1 MSKINFKEIYE
12 SIENQQKYGL
22 INEDAEEKDTTS
34 KDSEKSDNEKSETK
48 EKVTVDSLI
57 KDMMKLEPS
66 QLLKFIAKQENK
78 DAKAWLLANLLPFAV
93 YVVKNNYIKAKAL
106 GSAIKDVANKNKDD
120 DTGIDYDNVE
130 IDESTIK
137 SKFAFDEETI
147 KKLHDFIAQFKKEME
162 AGKDDIEKAA
172 GELDKDIKKA
182 GVKIEPEKL
191 ADNTLTVAGVIDDEK
206 NKNKSGK
213 EMTELVNQQIEID
226 KKIKDLLNKA
236 NELKKLSNKIKVDP
250 KYAKM
255 SVEELEKLT
264 KDGEKKEEASKKK
277 DANESIVT
285 LAGAGLLTEG
295 NKAQLGK
302 DAFAAI
308 LKYKKDHGL
317 ADNLKS
323 LDPNDS
329 SAIRKLPAVAAWLKS
344 GGSATA
350 KTLRQNELSRIVMR
364 SGDIQNVKGGDAMLR
379 SARGVLGFPG
389 NQPIDID
396 SAIDNISSGS
406 KKMTELISRDAIET
420 VIKNG
425 QSGKNLTG
433 GSVYAALRH
442 THPDI
447 YDKIGDLPERQRKAI
462 KFQLGIIAKAAK
474 TGDED
479 SLEKAL
485 KGAGLGSYT
494 DDVIGKA
501 ASAASNAKEA
511 ASSGAKLIG
520 NGLVDG
526 KGHAFSPSGM
536 LQKVGRFDDYFDD
549 GKLDPSEYK
558 EMMKFQDSLIDY
570 QTWAA
575 ENAGSDDP
583 NVQAKIAQI
592 ALITKKFN
600 GVMADN
606 DKLIKNA
613 EAGMDRISDLED
625 ADAATKQGT
634 AQLANNEETKKVASG
649 FLGKLGKAL
658 RVFGQ
663 AKMIAKMGKFIL
675 NDGKAAIDA
684 IGGQY
689 LKFKEDQNA
698 VAEMSFILMNK
709 EDSSADKSDTKF
721 SLRFD
726 VSDLKWHIT
735 NLDDRKKKIEKEDVL
750 IKKILDNKECKSW
763 RSDIIKQWTDI
774 IEPKDEASKFV
785 PYFIKNYEK
794 LGTQIKDKNMKKYF
808 STLQKLIDNFDKVK
822 KEFA

>member
-48 EKVTVDSLI
+48 EKVTVDSLV

-78 DAKAWLLANLLPFAV
+78 DAKAWLLANLLPFAI

-236 NELKKLSNKIKVDP
+236 DELKKLSNKIKVDP

-255 SVEELEKLT
+255 SVEELEKLA
-264 KDGEKKEEASKKK
+264 KDSEKKEEASKKK

-329 SAIRKLPAVAAWLKS
+329 SAIRKLPAVAAWLKN

-379 SARGVLGFPG
+379 SARAVLGFPG

-396 SAIDNISSGS
+396 SA
-406 KKMTELISRDAIET
+406 
-420 VIKNG
+420 
-425 QSGKNLTG
+425 
-433 GSVYAALRH
+433 
-442 THPDI
+442 
-447 YDKIGDLPERQRKAI
+447 
-462 KFQLGIIAKAAK
+462 
-474 TGDED
+474 
-479 SLEKAL
+479 
-485 KGAGLGSYT
+485 T

-625 ADAATKQGT
+625 ADAATKQGA

-709 EDSSADKSDTKF
+709 EDSSADQSDTKF